1 MGNIKSLGYA
11 GKNTTDDLEKWEFER
26 KELGEFDIL
35 VDIRYCGVCHS
46 DIHFIKGDYGEPK
59 FPLVPGHEITGIV
72 TQIGSGVS
80 KFKVGDRV
88 GIGCIYSSCGKCT
101 NCDNGEEH
109 LCNEGM
115 MFTYGDPDPESP
127 TGMTQGGYSINYVI
141 NENYVIKIPD
151 NISLEHAAPLLCA
164 GITTYSP
171 MMRHRIRSGDKIGVI
186 GIGGLGHIA
195 IKLAIS
201 FGAEVYAFTTS
212 KEKVE
217 SIKKMGVKEVIC
229 VDSPDKLAPYEGMMD
244 YAICTIPYEFDL
256 SLYASI
262 VRPYGYFT
270 LIGMPSGDFADK
282 VNNFALACSR
292 VNYAAS
298 FIGGIPETQEVLNYC
313 AEKNI
318 HPNIQIITPE
328 EINTAWQNVIDKKSH
343 FRYVIDMTK
352 LK

>member
-109 LCNEGM
+109 LCIEGM

-201 FGAEVYAFTTS
+201 FSAEVYAFTTS

>member
-46 DIHFIKGDYGEPK
+46 DIHFIRGDYGEPK

-171 MMRHRIRSGDKIGVI
+171 MMRHRMRSGDKIGVI

-195 IKLAIS
+195 IKLALS

-217 SIKKMGVKEVIC
+217 SIKKMGVKEVVC
-229 VDSPDKLAPYEGMMD
+229 VDSPEQLSKYEGTLD
-244 YAICTIPYEFDL
+244 YVICTIPYEFNL
-256 SLYASI
+256 GMYAST

-270 LIGMPSGDFADK
+270 LIGMPSGDFTDK